1 MKTIFEKL
9 SAPFQKIGANG
20 QKIST
25 HKWKVQTT
33 KGGVAMCV
41 AYIDARQVAERLNT
55 VLGID
60 GWSDSLIET
69 NGEGI
74 ICEISA
80 NIDGKTVVHSNVG
93 TPSDY
98 QKIKGQASDAFKR
111 AATKFGVGAYLYE
124 MEAVRLKLATVNGKK
139 YPSTSDG
146 NALIN
151 GNDLTSYINTFHPL
165 RLKLT
170 EIWDAIPKNKQKNY
184 SEIFTKIWEDLK

>member
-20 QKIST
+20 QLIFT
-25 HKWKVQTT
+25 HKWKVQST

-55 VLGID
+55 VIGVNS
-60 GWSDSLIET
+60 WSDSLIET

-74 ICEISA
+74 ICEISV
-80 NIDGKTVVHSNVG
+80 NIDGKTVIHSNVG

-124 MEAVRLKLATVNGKK
+124 MEAVRLKIAVVNGKK
-139 YPSTSDG
+139 YPSSSDG
-146 NALIN
+146 KALIN